1 MTLGYIDPASGSML
15 LQIILGG
22 AAAVAV
28 AFKMQWRRFLRFLH
42 LRKDDDVEEIDA
54 TAEPASA
61 VHESE
66 ALDPVREPAGKS

>member
-1 MTLGYIDPASGSML
+1 MDLGYIDPASGSML

-28 AFKMQWRRFLRFLH
+28 AFKMQWRRLLRFLH
-42 LRKDDDVEEIDA
+42 LRKDDVE
-54 TAEPASA
+54 TPAEPVSVA
-61 VHESE
+61 HESE

>member
-28 AFKMQWRRFLRFLH
+28 AFKMQWRRLLRFLH
-42 LRKDDDVEEIDA
+42 LRKDDDETA
-54 TAEPASA
+54 AEPVPA
-61 VHESE
+61 VQESE
-66 ALDPVREPAGKS
+66 ALDPVSEPAGKS

>member
-28 AFKMQWRRFLRFLH
+28 AFKMQWRRLLRFLH
-42 LRKDDDVEEIDA
+42 LRKDVE
-54 TAEPASA
+54 TPAEPVSA
-61 VHESE
+61 VQESE

>member
-28 AFKMQWRRFLRFLH
+28 AFKMQWRRLLRLLH
-42 LRKDDDVEEIDA
+42 LRKDDEIEA
-54 TAEPASA
+54 TAEPVSA
-61 VHESE
+61 PHESE
-66 ALDPVREPAGKS
+66 ALDPVREPAGKP

>member
-28 AFKMQWRRFLRFLH
+28 AFKMQWRRLLRFLH
-42 LRKDDDVEEIDA
+42 LRKDDDE
-54 TAEPASA
+54 TPAEPVSA
-61 VHESE
+61 VQDGE